1 MKKFL
6 VLYRMDMEAMKKMME
21 TASAEERKKGME
33 EWGVWM
39 KKHAG
44 DFADMGAP
52 TGKNTEVSASGAAE
66 KSNDIGGYSILQAES
81 KEAAEALLKDNP
93 HFKMPGA
100 TVDMAEI
107 MPMGM

>member
-6 VLYRMDMEAMKKMME
+6 VLYRMDMAAMRKMMTE
-21 TASAEERKKGME
+21 NPEMGKKGME

-39 KKHAG
+39 KNHTA
-44 DFADMGAP
+44 DFVDAGAP
-52 TGKNTEVSASGAAE
+52 TGKNSEVSASGAVE

-81 KEAAEALLKDNP
+81 KEAAAAMLKDNP
-93 HFKMPGA
+93 HLKMPGA
-100 TVDMAEI
+100 TIDLAEL

>member
-6 VLYRMDMEAMKKMME
+6 VLYRMDMGAMRKMMSE
-21 TASAEERKKGME
+21 NPEMGKKGME
-33 EWGVWM
+33 EWGMWM
-39 KKHAG
+39 KNHAG

-52 TGKNTEVSASGAAE
+52 TGKNSEVSASGAME

-81 KEAAEALLKDNP
+81 QEAAAAILKDNP

-100 TVDMAEI
+100 TVDLAEL